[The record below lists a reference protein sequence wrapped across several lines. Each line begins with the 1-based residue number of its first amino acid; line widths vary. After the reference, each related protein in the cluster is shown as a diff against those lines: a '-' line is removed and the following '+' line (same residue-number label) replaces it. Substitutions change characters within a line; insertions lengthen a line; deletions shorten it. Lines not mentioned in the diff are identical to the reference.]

1 MWLKKEIVKTDRQF
15 WFNSELF
22 LKWRCKI
29 QIHDLCSLQLLGS
42 VPFLLAYGRFIYL
55 DHGWSNYSSLPLQW
69 SLKDQH
75 DFFRQHKLNFS
86 VNHLNIL
93 QLKVISTLVCFH
105 RVNFY
110 LISKLESVIGL
121 QAVGMPECGL
131 LELRDGQEPMH
142 LFFCT
147 LPWIQLQCIY
157 FYQCTLLP
165 HEITWTPVWSLNP
178 ALAFC
183 LKINF
188 PAMFKLVKMYWFH
201 QLAS

>member
-1 MWLKKEIVKTDRQF
+1 MWLKKEILKTDRQF

-42 VPFLLAYGRFIYL
+42 VPFLLAYCRFIFL

-69 SLKDQH
+69 SLKGQH

-121 QAVGMPECGL
+121 KAVGMPECGL
-131 LELRDGQEPMH
+131 LELRDGQELTHAFVFLYSAINTTAVHILLPMH
-142 LFFCT
+142 FT
-147 LPWIQLQCIY
+147 APWNNMNTGLIIEPSFSFLSQDQFSCS
-157 FYQCTLLP
+157 
-165 HEITWTPVWSLNP
+165 V
-178 ALAFC
+178 
-183 LKINF
+183 
-188 PAMFKLVKMYWFH
+188 
-201 QLAS
+201 